1 MQVQVSFIK
10 LNRDPY
16 QVYMKQISPKK
27 GLEVLYKEQENDGKA
42 LVSPNGFPWITLK
55 MDPEGSTMRKNQH
68 HTTKDAGFDLVISIL
83 EHLFEK
89 YDAHLNEMLTMSD
102 EVIYDHQK
110 CHRIVFSNDQYKYIK
125 YKVKAQENV
134 LKIAREYKLC
144 SYLIME
150 KNKQLSSYYDVE
162 EGDELLI
169 PNDYS
174 PKMELLIDK
183 VRFIPLSIKVYDDLG
198 VFEHYQYSDVE
209 IDPVFTDR

>member
-1 MQVQVSFIK
+1 
-10 LNRDPY
+10 
-16 QVYMKQISPKK
+16 
-27 GLEVLYKEQENDGKA
+27 
-42 LVSPNGFPWITLK
+42 
-55 MDPEGSTMRKNQH
+55 MRKNQH

-89 YDAHLNEMLTMSD
+89 YDAQLDQMLTMSG
-102 EVIYDHQK
+102 EVIYDDQK

-125 YKVKAQENV
+125 YKVGADENV
-134 LKIAREYKLC
+134 LEIARKYKLC

-150 KNKQLSSYYDVE
+150 KNQEISGYHDIQ

-209 IDPVFTDR
+209 IDPVFTDRDFSGDNQEYGF